1 MLNPQSWP
9 LVNHCAPSA
18 LPYTLSDC
26 WKKKTLTYIM
36 YLHVNASP
44 LIPLFFRLNC
54 ISAFR
59 GIFINKI
66 IFRK

>member
-1 MLNPQSWP
+1 MLNPQSWL

-36 YLHVNASP
+36 YLHVNALP
-44 LIPLFFRLNC
+44 HM
-54 ISAFR
+54 
-59 GIFINKI
+59 
-66 IFRK
+66 